1 MKRMPAI
8 KSVMTAFPFS
18 VDAGA
23 SVDEAMEFMRE
34 HKIRHLP
41 VTDNSQ
47 LAGMISDRD
56 IKLIL
61 GPDFAYPSG
70 SELRV
75 SEAMVRDAYVVDL
88 DTRVDQ
94 VLVHMADHHLGSAIV
109 TRKGKLAGVF
119 TATDACRAF
128 AEFLGEQLRRS
139 GGNTAA

>member
-18 VDAGA
+18 VDVGA
-23 SVDEAMEFMRE
+23 SVDEAMDFMRE

-41 VTDNSQ
+41 VTDNGQ

-75 SEAMVRDAYVVDL
+75 REAMVRDAYVVDL

>member
-18 VDAGA
+18 VDVGA
-23 SVDEAMEFMRE
+23 SVDEAMDFMRE

-41 VTDNSQ
+41 VTDNGQ

-75 SEAMVRDAYVVDL
+75 REAMVRDA
-88 DTRVDQ
+88 
-94 VLVHMADHHLGSAIV
+94 SAI
-109 TRKGKLAGVF
+109 LPPDL
-119 TATDACRAF
+119 TACEST
-128 AEFLGEQLRRS
+128 GRRP
-139 GGNTAA
+139 